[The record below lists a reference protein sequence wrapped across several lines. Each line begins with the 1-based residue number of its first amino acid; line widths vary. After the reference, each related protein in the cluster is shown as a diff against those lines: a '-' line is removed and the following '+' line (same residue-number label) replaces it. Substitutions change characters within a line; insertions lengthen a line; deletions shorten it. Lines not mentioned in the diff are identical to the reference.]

1 MGIDKLVPSLSEAC
15 KVAEVTWRYVGQTA
29 PAYVSLISSPS
40 KSSDIEKILTVGVHG
55 PKELHVI
62 FMDAGRTELA
72 KHPIMRQALYCVKC
86 GGCLFECPVFA
97 VTAGH
102 FGDKYFS
109 GIGAVWAGLV
119 NKDLEKA
126 AALAYTCLTCGRC
139 KIRCPMKI
147 DMPAM
152 VIELRRL
159 INEGLLQD
167 ARIDRGQR

>member
-1 MGIDKLVPSLSEAC
+1 MDKLVPSFSEAC

-29 PAYVSLISSPS
+29 PAYTSLISSPS

-72 KHPIMRQALYCVKC
+72 KHPIMRQILYCVKC

-97 VTAGH
+97 ATAGH
-102 FGDKYFS
+102 FG
-109 GIGAVWAGLV
+109 
-119 NKDLEKA
+119 
-126 AALAYTCLTCGRC
+126 GRC

-159 INEGLLQD
+159 INNGMLKG
-167 ARIDRGQR
+167 A